1 MARTRR
7 GLSETALLRF
17 VLLVALGSVSYGVLS
32 TIVKTA
38 YGAGFRVDQV
48 VGAQMI
54 FGACI
59 VAILAAAFGRGRGG
73 ARPVQLAHLLAAGIP
88 IGLTGT
94 LYYSALQ
101 YVSAS
106 LAVVLLFQFTWM
118 GVLLEAFA
126 DRRRPSGA
134 RVVALVMLLGGT
146 ALASG
151 VFEQGAGEVHPKGLV
166 FGLLSA
172 ASYTAFIFF
181 SGRVQT
187 SVQPWVR
194 SATMVA
200 GSALFASIL
209 FPPRFLVDGALGE
222 GLWRYGLLLAL
233 FGPVT
238 PTICFN
244 LGVPRIGPGL
254 ASILGALEL
263 PTAVLLST
271 IVLGEHVTALQ
282 WVGIAVLLAGVVLP
296 ELRLSRE
303 AHPG

>member
-1 MARTRR
+1 
-7 GLSETALLRF
+7 LIRF
-17 VLLVALGSVSYGVLS
+17 VVLVALGSVSYGVLS
-32 TIVKTA
+32 TIVKRA
-38 YGAGFRVDQV
+38 YAAGFSVDQV

-59 VAILAAAFGRGRGG
+59 VAMLAAILGRGRGG
-73 ARPVQLAHLLAAGIP
+73 ARPGQLAHLLAAGIP

-118 GVLLEAFA
+118 GVLLEAVA
-126 DRRRPSGA
+126 DRRPPGRA
-134 RVVALVMLLGGT
+134 RLVALALLLGGT

-151 VFEQGAGEVHPKGLV
+151 LFEEGVGPVDPRGLG

-172 ASYTAFIFF
+172 ATYTAFIYF

-187 SVQPWVR
+187 SVQPWLR
-194 SATMVA
+194 SAVMVL
-200 GSALFASIL
+200 GGALVVSLIL
-209 FPPRFLVDGALGE
+209 PPRFLVDGSLPA
-222 GLWRYGLLLAL
+222 GLWKHGLLLAL
-233 FGPVT
+233 FGPLI
-238 PTICFN
+238 PTVCFN
-244 LGVPRIGPGL
+244 FGVPRIGPGL

-271 IVLGEHVTALQ
+271 LVLEEHVGALQ
-282 WVGIAVLLAGVVLP
+282 WAGIVVLLIGVAVP

-303 AHPG
+303 AHPAR